1 MITLIIEKELREI
14 IGSTKFALTFGVCA
28 VLILLTFYV
37 GAKNHQLNVL
47 RNEAAKT
54 ENLRRLEGLTGWL
67 SVGSNRVFLPPQ
79 PLEALV
85 SGISNDIGRTA
96 RHSGKGEIIAQDS
109 RFNTDPIFAVFR
121 FLDLEF
127 IFQIVLSLFAI
138 LFAYDAINGEKE
150 RGTLSLSFAR
160 AIPRDKYIIGKMGGA
175 FMAVGLPLM
184 VPILLGCLMLPVFG
198 VHPTGEEWLRLFL
211 VIFSGLLYFGV
222 FLTLS
227 IFVSTLTNKS
237 SNSFLICLIIW
248 IFTVLII
255 PRAAVL
261 LAGRSVDVPSV
272 DELAYQKSR
281 FRSQLW
287 QEDRNKLS
295 QFKPSQ
301 NRDPMAMAN
310 EFNEYMQGLT
320 EERDRKTNELSYR
333 LEEERRN
340 AQMQQQRLAFSLARI
355 SPSALFSLAAT
366 QLAGTSLDLKKHFHD
381 EARGYQ
387 STYAEFLKEKTGM
400 VLGLGEV
407 LIAMR
412 SGGEEEEEEPIN
424 PQELPVFDYR
434 GRSLSDILNDAALD
448 IGLLMIFNILF
459 FAGAFVGFLRYD
471 VR

>member
-1 MITLIIEKELREI
+1 MIRLIIEKELREI

-28 VLILLTFYV
+28 ILILLTFYV

-54 ENLRRLEGLTGWL
+54 ENLRRLEGLTDWL
-67 SVGSNRVFLPPQ
+67 SMGSNRIFLPPQ

-85 SGISNDIGRTA
+85 SGISNDIGRTTKL
-96 RHSGKGEIIAQDS
+96 SGKGEIVAQDS

-160 AIPRDKYIIGKMGGA
+160 AIPRDKYIIGKMGGS
-175 FMAVGLPLM
+175 FVAVGLPLM
-184 VPILLGCLMLPVFG
+184 IPILLGCLMLPVFG
-198 VHPTGEEWLRLFL
+198 VHLTGEEWLRFFL

-227 IFVSTLTNKS
+227 VFMSTLTQKS

-261 LAGRSVDVPSV
+261 LAGRTVDVPSV
-272 DELAYQKSR
+272 DELAFQKGR

-287 QEDRNKLS
+287 QEDRNELS
-295 QFKPSQ
+295 QFKPSS
-301 NRDPMAMAN
+301 NKDPMAMGN
-310 EFNEYMQGLT
+310 EFNKYMQKLT

-333 LEEERRN
+333 LEEERGN
-340 AQMQQQRLAFSLARI
+340 AQIQQQRLAFSLARI
-355 SPSALFSLAAT
+355 SPSAVFSLAAT
-366 QLAGTSLDLKKHFHD
+366 QLAGTSLNLKKNFHD

-387 STYAEFLKEKTGM
+387 RTYAEFMKEKTGM

-412 SGGEEEEEEPIN
+412 SGGEEEEEKPIN

-434 GRSLSDILNDAALD
+434 SRPLSDVLNDAALD
-448 IGLLMIFNILF
+448 MGLLMIFNILF
-459 FAGAFVGFLRYD
+459 FTGAFVGFLRYD